1 MDVSSEVADLIV
13 KEGIQVTGEAVKL
26 AGAAA
31 KNVAA
36 LLLALAKSDHKV
48 VGRTTARK
56 LARDNT
62 PAVVTPLKREDIP
75 KFKKL
80 AGQYGVLYFMA
91 KKKGVDSPTVDVI
104 STQAYAAKLNAIYQ
118 ALGYPIPEKEDN
130 TAKKAQTRTRQ
141 GTSSDERGNG
151 LNLSRTR
158 ENEQPPSVRRRLEML
173 KGESEHR
180 EVREKTRERTR

>member
-1 MDVSSEVADLIV
+1 MDTSGEVADLIV
-13 KEGIQVTGEAVKL
+13 KEGIQATGEAVKL

-56 LARDNT
+56 LAKDST
-62 PAVVTPLKREDIP
+62 PAVVTPLKKEDIS

-80 AGQYGVLYFMA
+80 AKQYGVLYFMA
-91 KKKGVDSPTVDVI
+91 KKKGADTPTVDVV

-118 ALGYPIPEKEDN
+118 ALGYPIPEREES
-130 TAKKAQTRTRQ
+130 TAKKAAPRAPQER
-141 GTSSDERGNG
+141 SSPERGNG
-151 LNLSRTR
+151 LNPQTRT
-158 ENEQPPSVRRRLEML
+158 NEKPSVRGRLAAIKAAQEL
-173 KGESEHR
+173 EQGLPGRKREHIR
-180 EVREKTRERTR
+180 